1 MNPAAAREFALM
13 KAKAANILMPRS
25 ALAMALVLLGAAPT
39 LAQSRPGDSSS
50 AGMGA
55 LGAEV
60 QAGNRDCPPRSS
72 PRREPS
78 VPSAPG
84 AESCAPTGAG
94 PATGTAPPPALLLH
108 PTDKT
113 SPNTREAP
121 GRAGQ

>member
-1 MNPAAAREFALM
+1 MNPAAAHEFALM
-13 KAKAANILMPRS
+13 KAKAAEILMPRS
-25 ALAMALVLLGAAPT
+25 ALALALVLLGAAPA

-50 AGMGA
+50 AGIGA

-60 QAGNRDCPPRSS
+60 QAGNRDCPPRNSL
-72 PRREPS
+72 RRERS

-94 PATGTAPPPALLLH
+94 PSTGTAPPPALLLH
-108 PTDKT
+108 PINKT
-113 SPNTREAP
+113 SANTRETP